1 MILYEV
7 TNGAG
12 KVLAYFLEEHLARN
26 YCQHNKYLK
35 YEKICIL
42 YDAIDVF
49 REHKLIE
56 SLEEEFIPCIECI
69 HSTCDYEKKKWGCTQ
84 IPYWK
89 YETLKEMHK
98 KCPKN
103 RRKNIWM

>member
-12 KVLAYFLEEHLARN
+12 HIIAYFKTEVLARN
-26 YCQHNKYLK
+26 YCQHNTYLK

-49 REHKLIE
+49 RDHKLITD
-56 SLEEEFIPCIECI
+56 LENEYIPCKECI
-69 HSTCDYEKKKWGCTQ
+69 HNECNYAEKRWECSKMRTWRYKS
-84 IPYWK
+84 
-89 YETLKEMHK
+89 LKEMYND
-98 KCPKN
+98 CPL
-103 RRKNIWM
+103 RKVGK